1 MNVRRFNWPLWTGFL
16 LSVAAVFS
24 YFAVFVWYPVT
35 RDFPW
40 ANLLLFVVAGAL
52 LFMGVRRAFA
62 GERRLSKIVA
72 AIVTTLSVALIAF
85 FLFGFFVAA
94 RWLPASKGAPQV
106 GQKAPDFML
115 TDSSGKA
122 VSLDELLSTPVNGTP
137 TKGVLLIFYRGY
149 W

>member
-62 GERRLSKIVA
+62 GQRRLSKIVA

-106 GQKAPDFML
+106 GQKAPDFTL

>member
-72 AIVTTLSVALIAF
+72 SIVTTLSVALIAF

-106 GQKAPDFML
+106 GQTAPDFML

>member
-72 AIVTTLSVALIAF
+72 SIVTTLSVALIAF

-106 GQKAPDFML
+106 GQKAPDFTL

>member
-72 AIVTTLSVALIAF
+72 SIVTTLSVALIAF

>member
-1 MNVRRFNWPLWTGFL
+1 MNVRRFNWPLGTGFL

-62 GERRLSKIVA
+62 GQRRLSKIVA

-94 RWLPASKGAPQV
+94 RWLPASKGAPHV

>member
-1 MNVRRFNWPLWTGFL
+1 MNVRRFNWPLGTGFL

-72 AIVTTLSVALIAF
+72 SIVTTLSVALIAF

-94 RWLPASKGAPQV
+94 RWLPASKGAPHV